1 MSIPPHPPPSPPST
15 EMKTPKSKHRKKRKT
30 QVVKEKKYI
39 LRRRRRCMT
48 RKCSLCGKKFAST
61 QALNIHVTDEHEYK
75 FLCKFRKCRSEYSSQ
90 TLADR
95 HTRHHSP
102 PRYQCEHCGKQ
113 FHEKYVLEAYTN
125 VHTEKGYEC
134 TYPKCHC
141 IYKSPAKYN
150 RHLKKHS
157 SSRPSSKCS
166 VCDQSFKEKNYLDE
180 YMKIHSDELTE
191 EYPTAGKVQMEIK
204 CANSHQNEAPRF
216 GQKDR

>member
-1 MSIPPHPPPSPPST
+1 M
-15 EMKTPKSKHRKKRKT
+15 
-30 QVVKEKKYI
+30 KEKIYI
-39 LRRRRRCMT
+39 LRRHHWCTT
-48 RKCSLCGKKFAST
+48 RKCSFCGKKFAST

-95 HTRHHSP
+95 HIRHHSP

-113 FHEKYVLEAYTN
+113 FHEKYVLEAHTN

-134 TYPKCHC
+134 TYPKCHR
-141 IYKSPAKYN
+141 IYKSPAKYK

-166 VCDQSFKEKNYLDE
+166 VCDQSFEEKKYLDE
-180 YMKIHSDELTE
+180 HMKIHSDELTE
-191 EYPTAGKVQMEIK
+191 ECSHCGKSTDGDQM
-204 CANSHQNEAPRF
+204 C
-216 GQKDR
+216 